1 MWAQHLLEERLM
13 VIATGVEATV
23 IPNESSKSAVSW
35 AAIAAGAVAA
45 CAFSLFL
52 SQLVAGLGLVA
63 VSPWSGQGASAT
75 TLHVGGG
82 IALILMA
89 VMASALGGFIAGR
102 LRTRWVGIHVDETY
116 FRDTAHGVLAW
127 AFATILTASV
137 LASAGTAI
145 LSSITQGATQGAAAN
160 AGPAA
165 SSNAYYVDT
174 LFRSDRPA
182 PEGNQNAGTPE
193 ASRLLARAVTP
204 GSDLAAGDRA
214 RLAQLVAQRT
224 GLSQQEAQQR
234 VDAVISQAKSAADDA
249 RKAAAKLALWMAAAL
264 LAGGLAAGIAAVEA
278 GRERDA
284 GGVVG

>member
-1 MWAQHLLEERLM
+1 M
-13 VIATGVEATV
+13 VTVAGVETTV
-23 IPNESSKSAVSW
+23 IPNESHKSAVSW

-52 SQLVAGLGLVA
+52 AELVAGLGLVA

-75 TLHVGGG
+75 TLHVAGG
-82 IALILMA
+82 IGLILMS
-89 VMASALGGFIAGR
+89 VMASALGGYIAGR

-116 FRDTAHGVLAW
+116 LRDTAHGLLAW
-127 AFATILTASV
+127 AFATIITAAV
-137 LASAGTAI
+137 LASAATAI
-145 LSSITQGATQGAAAN
+145 VSSVTQGATQGAAAN

-165 SSNAYYVDT
+165 DRNAYYVDT

-182 PEGNQNAGTPE
+182 PDGTQNVGRPE

-204 GSDLAAGDRA
+204 GSSLAAGDRA
-214 RLAQLVAQRT
+214 RLAQLVSQRT
-224 GLSQQEAQQR
+224 GLSQQEAEQR
-234 VDAVISQAKSAADDA
+234 VDAAINQAKAAADEA

-264 LAGGLAAGIAAVEA
+264 LAGALSASLAAVEG

-284 GGVVG
+284 